1 MEEPPSLPQTPR
13 VVLAHVS
20 VTFPHETAAAL
31 ADAALKAG
39 LPRSRF
45 VRQIV
50 EEWLRAHDYLPPG
63 ENAPE

>member
-1 MEEPPSLPQTPR
+1 MEDPPSLPQTPQ

-20 VTFPHETAAAL
+20 VTFPHEIAAAL

-39 LPRSRF
+39 LPRSRL

-50 EEWLRAHDYLPPG
+50 EEWLRAHAYLPPV
-63 ENAPE
+63 EDAPA